1 MKNDNENK
9 LNQDEEDIQGGESGD
24 SGQGGVAGEVR
35 FRYKDSLSTTP
46 RDDALPP
53 TEIRRLLAVQH
64 DLHKEYV
71 NKQKLLRK
79 ERKALKAGHLRARQG
94 PGSRRGHGAGRR
106 SAYKQHPITS
116 KAQFSGMDRQVIG
129 LPNENLAN
137 TNDDKRNELENRL
150 EHRLEN
156 RNELRYQNAPKFNPT
171 PRPR

>member
-9 LNQDEEDIQGGESGD
+9 IDQDEESTQGGESGD
-24 SGQGGVAGEVR
+24 TGQGGVTGAVH
-35 FRYKDSLSTTP
+35 FRYQDSLATR

-53 TEIRRLLAVQH
+53 TEIRRLLTIHQ
-64 DLHKEYV
+64 DLHKEFV
-71 NKQKLLRK
+71 NKQKLTRK
-79 ERKALKAGHLRARQG
+79 ERKALKEGPRTLDSRQG
-94 PGSRRGHGAGRR
+94 YGSRYGHGAGRV
-106 SAYKQHPITS
+106 SPYKQHPITS

-129 LPNENLAN
+129 LPNENLQN

-156 RNELRYQNAPKFNPT
+156 RNELRAAPKFNPV